1 MAWHTLL
8 VYMRITTVPAYNLR
22 SRKSTGKKH
31 AKAKIRHTLGTVKA
45 RVKYC

>member
-1 MAWHTLL
+1 MVWPTLL
-8 VYMRITTVPAYNLR
+8 VYMRITVPTYNLR

-31 AKAKIRHTLGTVKA
+31 AKAKIRYTLGTVKA